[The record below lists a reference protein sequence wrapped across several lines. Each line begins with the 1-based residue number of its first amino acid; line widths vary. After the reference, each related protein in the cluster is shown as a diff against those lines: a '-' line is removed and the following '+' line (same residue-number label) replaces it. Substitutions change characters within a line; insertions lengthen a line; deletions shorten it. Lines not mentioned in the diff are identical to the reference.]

1 VTLTAPPRKPPDS
14 PTDADRPASRDELL
28 VRHVHA
34 KVTSLQ
40 AAFLNDSAT
49 ATASLAKLR
58 RAVNAG
64 PGTDPGVWF
73 ETLDGVPASLLGRDD
88 APSPYE
94 TAIHASVTLHAIHQQ
109 SQRVRMHQLGY
120 PLGRAVRLLTK
131 RVSGDVP
138 GNDSPVMRRF
148 HALATASSLPETTHH
163 LRGLVTQLR
172 GEAIPLDYGLL
183 ARDLRRLQHQR
194 TAPGVRLQWGRDYHR
209 LGSDPGQTGE
219 TADRN
224 DAAETTDPSTG
235 DPE

>member
-1 VTLTAPPRKPPDS
+1 VN
-14 PTDADRPASRDELL
+14 
-28 VRHVHA
+28 A
-34 KVTSLQ
+34 KVNSLQ
-40 AAFLNDSAT
+40 AAYLNDSAT

-64 PGTDPGVWF
+64 PGTDPSVWF
-73 ETLDGVPASLLGRDD
+73 ETLDGVPAALLGRGD

-120 PLGRAVRLLTK
+120 PVGRAIRLLAK
-131 RVSGDVP
+131 RISGGVS

-148 HALATASSLPETTHH
+148 RALATASSLAETTRH

-183 ARDLRRLQHQR
+183 ARDLRRLQHPG

-209 LGSDPGQTGE
+209 LGTDPAQAGE
-219 TADRN
+219 TASTN
-224 DAAETTDPSTG
+224 DDEEPTDASTG
-235 DPE
+235 DPA